1 MNRRRFLG
9 AGAALLGAG
18 AVGGLALPATARLLA
33 EARPGRLL
41 SSEVPLP
48 EAFQVPLPVPAV
60 LAPVRSD
67 ATADHYEITQRLA
80 RLEILPGLRTEAW
93 TYGGS
98 FPGPTLV
105 ARSGRAMVVRH
116 RNELPVPSVV
126 HLHGGHTPADSDGYP
141 VDLLLPVGSSG
152 AATSPGSPGS
162 SGSSG
167 DRAAGAAAGHGSGHS
182 MSGMAGMAGMAG
194 MGGMPG
200 ADGTGGA
207 ADLLRTVTG
216 ERTYTYPCQ
225 QRAATL
231 WYHDHRM
238 GFTGPGVWRGLA
250 GFHLVRDDEED
261 ALPLPR
267 GERELPLMLADRS
280 FAADGSFAYPA
291 VDAAL
296 AVPGVTDDYMNG
308 VLGDV
313 VLVNGAPWPR
323 VEVDRA
329 RYRLRVLN
337 ASNARL
343 YRLELDP
350 QPSGGDALVQIGGD
364 GGLLEE
370 PIAHDAVEIA
380 PAERFDLVVDFSR
393 YPAGT
398 AVRLMN
404 RFGSGRT
411 EEVMLFE
418 VSSRPVSDDSAVPGR
433 LCTLERLD
441 PAAAVTTRVFGFRRS
456 RNAGWTINN
465 QPYEPGRAIARPAL
479 GSTELW
485 RFFSDVHHPVHLHL
499 DAFQVLSR
507 NGHEPGRYD
516 AGWKDTVDLR
526 PAEAVEVLVRF
537 TDYPGTYMVHC
548 HNLEHE
554 DMAMMAD
561 FVVE

>member
-9 AGAALLGAG
+9 IGAAVVGTGGIGAF
-18 AVGGLALPATARLLA
+18 ALPSATRLLA

-41 SSEVPLP
+41 LSAMEPP
-48 EAFQVPLPVPAV
+48 APFQVPLPVPPV
-60 LAPVRSD
+60 LQPVRTD
-67 ATADHYEITQRLA
+67 GTTDYYEITQRSA

-98 FPGPTLV
+98 FPGPTFAV
-105 ARSGRAMVVRH
+105 RAGRQSVVRH

-141 VDLLLPVGSSG
+141 TDLLLPVGGGG
-152 AATSPGSPGS
+152 A
-162 SGSSG
+162 
-167 DRAAGAAAGHGSGHS
+167 RGAQD
-182 MSGMAGMAGMAG
+182 MAGMAGMPG
-194 MGGMPG
+194 MEHHP
-200 ADGTGGA
+200 ADPA
-207 ADLLRTVTG
+207 AARTADG
-216 ERTYTYPCQ
+216 ERTYTYPNH

-238 GFTGPGVWRGLA
+238 GFTGPAVWRGLA
-250 GFHLVRDDEED
+250 GFHLVHDDEED

-267 GERELPLMLADRS
+267 GERDVPLMLADRS
-280 FAADGSFAYPA
+280 FAEDGSFQYPA
-291 VDAAL
+291 TDAAL

-313 VLVNGAPWPR
+313 ILVNGAPWPR
-323 VEVDRA
+323 LAVDRA

-364 GGLLEE
+364 GGLLEA
-370 PIAHDAVEIA
+370 PLAHDALEIA
-380 PAERFDLVVDFSR
+380 PAERFDLVVDFAR
-393 YPAGT
+393 YPPGT
-398 AVRLMN
+398 SVRLMN
-404 RFGSGRT
+404 RFGTDRDA
-411 EEVMLFE
+411 EVMVFD
-418 VSSRPVSDDSAVPGR
+418 VSSRTVTDDSAVPER

-441 PAAAVTTRVFGFRRS
+441 PAAAVTTRTFGFRRS
-456 RNAGWTINN
+456 RNDGWTINN
-465 QPYEPGRAIARPAL
+465 QPYQPGRSLARPAL
-479 GSTELW
+479 GTVEKW
-485 RFFSDVHHPVHLHL
+485 RFFTDVHHPVHLHL
-499 DAFQVLSR
+499 DPFQVLSR
-507 NGHEPGRYD
+507 NGAEPGRYD

-526 PAEAVEVLVRF
+526 PAESVEILVRF
-537 TDYPGTYMVHC
+537 TDYPGTYMLHC